1 MISTPK
7 TPGRLRAV
15 PLAVPLILV
24 NAAAIWG
31 QSGWAYEH
39 ITPAAWQPL
48 ARLTLA
54 VLFALAVESVG
65 VYLAWEAHAA
75 LMADQAAGLLRLGSY
90 GIGLLVGALNYAH
103 FAGGGYTPTAQAVA
117 FGLLSA
123 ISPWLWAIRSR
134 SLNRGRLAELG
145 LIDERGVKLS
155 TSRKLWH
162 PWRSVAVMSWAAWAG
177 VTSPSAAVAGWEAS
191 RRKPEDAT
199 EDATETV
206 SGQLVPAVYATEEA
220 PGESPGGAARSVVLS
235 ATEAQL
241 IAQAL
246 RAHQPDMTYDR
257 IAQLVGRAP
266 RSVQRYIGGGRAED
280 VAPEPESVNGAD
292 LADTIAVGA

>member
-1 MISTPK
+1 MRSLARSI
-7 TPGRLRAV
+7 
-15 PLAVPLILV
+15 PLAVPLVLV

-48 ARLTLA
+48 ARLGLSI
-54 VLFALAVESVG
+54 LFALAVESVG

-75 LMADQAAGLLRLGSY
+75 LMADQASGLLRLGSY
-90 GIGLLVGALNYAH
+90 GIGVLVGSLNYAH
-103 FAGGGYTPTAQAVA
+103 FAGGGYTPTAQAIA

-155 TSRKLWH
+155 TSRKFWH
-162 PWRSVAVMSWAAWAG
+162 PWRSLAVMSWAAWAG

-191 RRKPEDAT
+191 RRRNGRVT
-199 EDATETV
+199 EDASPAL
-206 SGQLVPAVYATEEA
+206 SGQGAPLVGEA
-220 PGESPGGAARSVVLS
+220 DDAPTDSPGGTGRAVVYSRDEAVMLARALKAA
-235 ATEAQL
+235 
-241 IAQAL
+241 
-246 RAHQPDMTYDR
+246 HPDMPHDR
-257 IAQLVGRAP
+257 IADLVGRAP
-266 RSVQRYIGGGRAED
+266 RSVQRYI
-280 VAPEPESVNGAD
+280 SGAD
-292 LADTIAVGA
+292 VRKAITEAAADA

>member
-1 MISTPK
+1 MAHL
-7 TPGRLRAV
+7 RLRAV

-31 QSGWAYEH
+31 QSGWAFEH
-39 ITPAAWQPL
+39 IAPTNWQPP
-48 ARLTLA
+48 ARFALA
-54 VLFALAVESVG
+54 VVFALAVESVG

-90 GIGLLVGALNYAH
+90 GVGVLVGALNYAH
-103 FAGGGYTPTAQAVA
+103 FTGGGYAPTAQAVA

-177 VTSPSAAVAGWEAS
+177 VTSPSAAVAGWEDS
-191 RRKPEDAT
+191 RRKPGSATKDAI
-199 EDATETV
+199 ETV
-206 SGQLVPAVYATEEA
+206 SGQLIPMADPADDT
-220 PGESPGGAARSVVLS
+220 PGESPGGTARAVVYSAA
-235 ATEAQL
+235 EAQL

-280 VAPEPESVNGAD
+280 VAPEPEPAGA
-292 LADTIAVGA
+292 